1 MFDTIT
7 WHTNHVL
14 TSVDIQQ
21 RYLEI
26 CRRAKKKIVI
36 PEDIRLVEIQDVASG
51 VTGAPLPAPLPLF
64 SGQEIETKT
73 GEAVYGS
80 PQIDAQ
86 RETAAGT
93 EKRLQPLPEYL
104 LAPLFRRVLR
114 KLRKLRGILR
124 KNGTKKRRVKK
135 IPPLSPGLF
144 RRQGMRRI
152 KFHSLRT
159 GIGEM
164 FPQNPAGNVRN
175 ILKITV

>member
-1 MFDTIT
+1 MP
-7 WHTNHVL
+7 
-14 TSVDIQQ
+14 
-21 RYLEI
+21 RE
-26 CRRAKKKIVI
+26 
-36 PEDIRLVEIQDVASG
+36 RLRPV
-51 VTGAPLPAPLPLF
+51 P
-64 SGQEIETKT
+64 
-73 GEAVYGS
+73 
-80 PQIDAQ
+80 
-86 RETAAGT
+86 

>member
-1 MFDTIT
+1 MDST
-7 WHTNHVL
+7 
-14 TSVDIQQ
+14 
-21 RYLEI
+21 
-26 CRRAKKKIVI
+26 
-36 PEDIRLVEIQDVASG
+36 
-51 VTGAPLPAPLPLF
+51 PLPAPLPLF

-93 EKRLQPLPEYL
+93 GKETATAAGISSGAIIPQSSAETPETPRNS
-104 LAPLFRRVLR
+104 AE
-114 KLRKLRGILR
+114 
-124 KNGTKKRRVKK
+124 NGTKKRRVKK

>member
-1 MFDTIT
+1 MPG
-7 WHTNHVL
+7 
-14 TSVDIQQ
+14 
-21 RYLEI
+21 E
-26 CRRAKKKIVI
+26 
-36 PEDIRLVEIQDVASG
+36 RLRPV
-51 VTGAPLPAPLPLF
+51 P
-64 SGQEIETKT
+64 
-73 GEAVYGS
+73 
-80 PQIDAQ
+80 
-86 RETAAGT
+86 

-144 RRQGMRRI
+144 RRQGMMRI
-152 KFHSLRT
+152 KFHSHRT

-175 ILKITV
+175 MVENTV